1 MNKEN
6 NIKAMKEWI
15 VTYFDEIVE
24 PKIANL
30 EKMIGRGFVEEALTL
45 ALCYIDA
52 IANFDRPKRGDRKTT
67 FINTLYDYSDFRD
80 SFSKVSRIFIV
91 RKGRNPSE
99 KDTKSGTS
107 LSNCEKIKEVLLKKY
122 GRNNNHSQEMDK
134 DGVIQ
139 HLKQELN
146 TCDWSNLETNLDKF
160 SYAAVLYER
169 CRSAGVHEMG
179 FEADLINGK
188 TLFEQNDKGE
198 DVYYSGDL
206 LCFSKEII
214 LKTLKNI
221 HKNLRKKCLD
231 DAKWPCEIV
240 K

>member
-15 VTYFDEIVE
+15 GTYFDKIVE

-30 EKMIGRGFVEEALTL
+30 EKMIDHGFIEEALTL

-67 FINTLYDYSDFRD
+67 FMNTLYDYSDFKE
-80 SFSKVSRIFIV
+80 SFSKISRIFIV
-91 RKGRNPSE
+91 RKGRDPSE
-99 KDTKSGTS
+99 KHTKSGTS
-107 LSNCEKIKEVLLKKY
+107 LSNYEKIKEALLKIY
-122 GRNNNHSQEMDK
+122 GKNNDHHQEMDK
-134 DGVIQ
+134 DGVIR
-139 HLKQELN
+139 HLKQKLN

-179 FEADLINGK
+179 FEADPINGK
-188 TLFEQNDKGE
+188 ILFEKNCKGE
-198 DVYYSGDL
+198 DVYYSEDI

-214 LKTLKNI
+214 LTALKNI

-231 DAKWPCEIV
+231 DAKWPCELV
-240 K
+240 R